1 MSERLFQD
9 TEDKVHSFS
18 FREPFSYILV
28 TSMVEERGVYIQ
40 ILKNRNAP
48 FKT

>member
-9 TEDKVHSFS
+9 TEDKVHS

-28 TSMVEERGVYIQ
+28 TSMVEERGVYI
-40 ILKNRNAP
+40 
-48 FKT
+48 